1 MLWKWCV
8 MFGLG
13 TLFGVC
19 LSWLR
24 FSAMQRRTD
33 NVFARRLAQLASTKR
48 TPRAERPT
56 ARVKIG
62 VLPFDERPTIVH
74 TSSLLPDM
82 IPTGP
87 PVTAVCGTI
96 EID

>member
-1 MLWKWCV
+1 MLWKWFV
-8 MFGLG
+8 VFGLG

-24 FSAMQRRTD
+24 RSVMQRR
-33 NVFARRLAQLASTKR
+33 RPIQRLAQHASPQR
-48 TPRAERPT
+48 SRQAERPT
-56 ARVKIG
+56 MRMKLG

-74 TSSLLPDM
+74 EDLLPDM

-87 PVTAVCGTI
+87 PVTAVRGTI
-96 EID
+96 KID